1 MASRRARVTGFIR
14 DFQAFI
20 LKGNVVELAVA
31 VIIGGAFNKIVSSF
45 VGDLVMP
52 LVNPLIPGGDW
63 RAAVIGP
70 GIKIGSFASSVID
83 FLIIA
88 FVLYLV
94 IRAIERFKRKEEAI
108 AAAEPHEPDVQ
119 QQMLATLERIADG
132 LERR

>member
-52 LVNPLIPGGDW
+52 LINPLIPGGDW

-108 AAAEPHEPDVQ
+108 AASEPQEPDVQ